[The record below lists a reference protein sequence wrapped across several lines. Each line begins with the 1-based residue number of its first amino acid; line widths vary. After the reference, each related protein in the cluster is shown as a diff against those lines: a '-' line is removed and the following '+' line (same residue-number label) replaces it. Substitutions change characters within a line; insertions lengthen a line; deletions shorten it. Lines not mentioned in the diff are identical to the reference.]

1 MIEIRRPIAVP
12 GTLLTRGRQ
21 LRDEHIARHAR
32 GDTGFTFDRAV
43 YGDAEVKA
51 ALCIAQHDKCGFCES
66 KVTHVAFGDV
76 EHFRP
81 KAAFRAT
88 QGDALTRPGYYWL
101 AYEWTNLLFACEPCN
116 RRHKGN
122 LFPLVDE
129 AMRARSHTDDIT
141 RETPLFI
148 DPTAE
153 DPTAHIGF
161 REEYPYPIGGSP
173 RGDATLRALGLDRPE
188 LVERRRERLQTIRLL
203 RSAAQ
208 QLRRKRDRRSKA
220 LAREIEKE
228 LQRSVEDGAE
238 FAAAVRCAM
247 AAQTP

>member
-1 MIEIRRPIAVP
+1 
-12 GTLLTRGRQ
+12 
-21 LRDEHIARHAR
+21 
-32 GDTGFTFDRAV
+32 
-43 YGDAEVKA
+43 VKA
-51 ALCIAQHDKCGFCES
+51 ALRIAQHDKCGFCES

-81 KAAFRAT
+81 KAAFRAI

-129 AMRARSHTDDIT
+129 ATRARSHTDDIT

-153 DPTAHIGF
+153 DSWML
-161 REEYPYPIGGSP
+161 EMS
-173 RGDATLRALGLDRPE
+173 
-188 LVERRRERLQTIRLL
+188 
-203 RSAAQ
+203 
-208 QLRRKRDRRSKA
+208 
-220 LAREIEKE
+220 
-228 LQRSVEDGAE
+228 
-238 FAAAVRCAM
+238 
-247 AAQTP
+247 